1 MIVETALTLSAI
13 LTLISSYRVIK
24 GPKTADR
31 AVALD
36 IISTNVVALGMLYA
50 IHTQKQ
56 YFINVSLMLAIT
68 GFIATVATSMYVKE
82 GEIIK

>member
-1 MIVETALTLSAI
+1 MIVETALAVSAI
-13 LTLISSYRVIK
+13 LTLVCSYRVIK

-31 AVALD
+31 VVALD
-36 IISTNVVALGMLYA
+36 AISTNVVALGMLYA
-50 IHTQKQ
+50 VYTEKQ

-82 GEIIK
+82 GEMIK